1 MPDEGTSGLSC
12 MKMYSR
18 TAGLS
23 RLKMLFPN
31 SRQESGLL
39 RRLKDFFPVF
49 LPDILRFVRM
59 NIFLTS
65 LYDQLPVLSAYN

>member
-1 MPDEGTSGLSC
+1 MKQLPAYPTENVLPD
-12 MKMYSR
+12 SR
-18 TAGLS
+18 FI

-39 RRLKDFFPVF
+39 ICLKDYFPVF